1 MKNLIKKN
9 LKIIGMHCTSCAM
22 NIDFDLED
30 LGVKATKTNYAK
42 QMCEIEFDE
51 TKISIEDILRSIEKT
66 GYKAEVTNN
75 S

>member
-30 LGVKATKTNYAK
+30 LGVKTAKTNYAK
-42 QMCEIEFDE
+42 QICEVEFDE
-51 TKISIEDILRSIEKT
+51 AKINIDDILRSIEKT
-66 GYKAEVTNN
+66 GYKAEMINN